1 MSFSSKNLVCH
12 VPSVVN
18 DLRFSQKRQCTRWL
32 LISEDVIKAIA
43 VMVHILSFLFF
54 LTIYALKGKNL
65 SVYIM
70 GLICEPAS

>member
-12 VPSVVN
+12 VTSVVN

-54 LTIYALKGKNL
+54 LTIYALEGINL